1 MGGEG
6 AKGAVSAAGA
16 SLRRPP
22 RGGGSADR
30 RQVVVSRDVAVDGEV
45 VVAQRVL
52 VWRVAEGTLTLCGQK
67 DDNDKHGQRLQTG
80 TVGSR

>member
-1 MGGEG
+1 M
-6 AKGAVSAAGA
+6 KGAVSAAGA

-52 VWRVAEGTLTLCGQK
+52 VWRVAQGTLTLCRQR
-67 DDNDKHGQRLQTG
+67 DDNDKPDHRLPPG
-80 TVGSR
+80 TVGSRRKC